1 MAIYKR
7 KKKSGI
13 KSNQDKL
20 RLSVFRS
27 HLNMY
32 LQIIDDS
39 EGKTVLSES
48 TLKIDKSLS
57 SSERI
62 KLMAENLS
70 KKAKDKKITKL
81 VFDRGNFV
89 YKGRIKL
96 VADTLRSNGMEF

>member
-32 LQIIDDS
+32 LQMKAIP
-39 EGKTVLSES
+39 
-48 TLKIDKSLS
+48 
-57 SSERI
+57 
-62 KLMAENLS
+62 NLVIRKKHLTQGS
-70 KKAKDKKITKL
+70 KMQIL
-81 VFDRGNFV
+81 IFFC
-89 YKGRIKL
+89 L
-96 VADTLRSNGMEF
+96 QM

>member
-32 LQIIDDS
+32 LQIIDDTD
-39 EGKTVLSES
+39 GKTVVSAS
-48 TLKIDKSLS
+48 TLKLDKSLNS
-57 SSERI
+57 SDRI
-62 KLMAENLS
+62 KLMAEKLS
-70 KKAKDKKITKL
+70 IKAKEKKITKL
-81 VFDRGNFV
+81 IFDRGNFI
-89 YKGRIKL
+89 YKGQIKL
-96 VADTLRSNGMEF
+96 VADALRSNGMEF